1 MGSSPGTN
9 RKFTLENRPILSQT
23 KKIIW
28 LVVPIVFYVHPY
40 LGKIPIL
47 TNIFQVG
54 WDHQLEKIIFQT
66 H

>member
-1 MGSSPGTN
+1 MWPSPGTN
-9 RKFTLENRPILSQT
+9 RKFALENRPILTQT

-28 LVVPIVFYVHPY
+28 LVVPHISYVHPY

-47 TNIFQVG
+47 TNIFQGG